1 MRFDNRYNVYSC
13 DDGYHIIYDDMD
25 ETMMVKTKNQDLAES
40 ICHALNVIPD
50 FDVED
55 VYYN

>member
-25 ETMMVKTKNQDLAES
+25 ETMMIKTKTKTWQSLYVM
-40 ICHALNVIPD
+40 L
-50 FDVED
+50 
-55 VYYN
+55 